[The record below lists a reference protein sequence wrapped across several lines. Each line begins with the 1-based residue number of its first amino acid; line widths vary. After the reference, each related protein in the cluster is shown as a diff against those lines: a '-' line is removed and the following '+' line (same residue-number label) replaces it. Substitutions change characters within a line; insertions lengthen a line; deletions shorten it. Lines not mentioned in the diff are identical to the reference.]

1 MQMKIAITGVRD
13 GVLVL
18 GLALLLCFLGVSSF
32 SLADEH
38 HINELWVF

>member
-13 GVLVL
+13 GVL